1 MQLQLVLLPAQFPP
15 ICQAECRAPAVYKQ
29 RALPSTRNVVRV
41 ERTLHPIIFPCNTSF
56 DKMDS
61 WKSIVLGLA
70 LLEVTSALNDGVG
83 LKPHMGWSSWVRT
96 NTAP

>member
-1 MQLQLVLLPAQFPP
+1 
-15 ICQAECRAPAVYKQ
+15 
-29 RALPSTRNVVRV
+29 
-41 ERTLHPIIFPCNTSF
+41 
-56 DKMDS
+56 MDS